1 MKKSTG
7 ISVFLIAIGVV
18 FLLDNL
24 KVIDI
29 SISELIKTYW
39 PVILIWMGV
48 EKLIR
53 DFKN

>member
-1 MKKSTG
+1 MKKSIG
-7 ISVFLIAIGVV
+7 ISILLIVIGLV

-24 KVIDI
+24 AYIHI
-29 SISELIKTYW
+29 SVAELIRTYW

-53 DFKN
+53 DLK